1 MNLKAQNNYELL
13 FKSLSQCTDDI
24 IFVVDFEA
32 DEIIWSEQIK
42 KITDISNVRKISQA
56 QNYWLKIIHPDDI
69 KMYTDEINNIYNVK
83 SNNLRC
89 DFRIKN
95 LNGLYNWIQ
104 SRGFVNRTG
113 DGRPEIMTGVIK
125 NLTADYGSDNITGLL
140 DIFAFKRDICQYIE
154 LDMLTGAIMDFSI
167 ADIKKMNIKY
177 SYSFVNGIFSIFAR
191 ELTLLCPTKGKL
203 YRGQGNHILLY
214 YPEADKNDVL
224 TLFKNIKSTVQEQI
238 KNEHKYDKLE
248 INVSCAAVIVK
259 DFSPP
264 ELSNIY
270 KGLNYCSDLAKKN
283 KMYDVPLFFSQNDF
297 KQAIEK
303 IDFYDELI
311 CSVKNLD
318 SFCLFFQPIINPKT
332 DTIRSA
338 EALLRWEN
346 PASYKYGLENI
357 IKVLESTGL
366 ILPLG
371 KWIISTAL
379 KHLREWKKCKPDM
392 HININIAVPQIGDYD
407 LPLFIADE
415 IKKNGLNSSDI
426 TFEITETY
434 QIKDIKS
441 IQNFVHAIH
450 RLGAEIALDDF
461 GTGYSSLDILK
472 ALPADWI
479 KIDQS
484 FVMQVSENKIDR
496 DILKHL
502 SDLCHSLKIKI
513 CVEGVENEESLNIIE
528 KYLPD
533 TVQGY
538 HYSTPLPETDFF
550 ESFITD
556 KSY

>member
-1 MNLKAQNNYELL
+1 MNLNAQNNYESL

-24 IFVVDFEA
+24 IFVADFKA

-42 KITDISNVRKISQA
+42 NITDISNVRKISQT

-69 KMYTDEINNIYNVK
+69 KIYTDEINNIHNGK
-83 SNNLRC
+83 SNNFRC

-95 LNGLYNWIQ
+95 LNGLYTWIQ
-104 SRGFVNRTG
+104 SRVFVNRTE
-113 DGRPEIMTGVIK
+113 DGSPEIITGIIK

-140 DIFAFKRDICQYIE
+140 DIFAFKRDMCQQIE
-154 LDMLTGAIMDFSI
+154 LNTLTGAIMDFSI

-177 SYSFVNGIFSIFAR
+177 SYSFVNEIFSVFAR

-224 TLFKNIKSTVQEQI
+224 ALFKSIKNTAPEQI
-238 KNEHKYDKLE
+238 KNEQKYNKLE
-248 INVSCAAVIVK
+248 INISCAAVISE

-264 ELSNIY
+264 EFSNIF

-283 KMYDVPLFFSQNDF
+283 KIYDVPLFFSQKDF

-303 IDFYDELI
+303 ISFYDDLMY
-311 CSVKNLD
+311 SVKNLD
-318 SFCLFFQPIINPKT
+318 SFRLFFQPIINPKT
-332 DTIRSA
+332 ETIRSA

-346 PASYKYGLENI
+346 PASYKFGLENI

-379 KHLREWKKCKPDM
+379 KHLREWKKYKPNM

-407 LPLFIADE
+407 LPLFIAGE
-415 IKKNGLNSSDI
+415 IKKNGLKGSDI

-441 IQNFVHAIH
+441 VQNFVYAIH
-450 RLGAEIALDDF
+450 RLGSEIALDDF
-461 GTGYSSLDILK
+461 GTGYTSLDILK
-472 ALPADWI
+472 ALPVDWI

-484 FVMQVSENKIDR
+484 FVMQISENKIDQN
-496 DILKHL
+496 ILKHL

-538 HYSTPLPETDFF
+538 HYSTPLPESDFF
-550 ESFITD
+550 ETFIAD
-556 KSY
+556 KT